1 MGVRILHTAD
11 WHVGRSIQG
20 HSRAAEHEAVLTEL
34 ADVARRE
41 QVDLVLV
48 AGDLFDTSAPTPEA
62 EGIVYRALLALSTVA
77 PVVAIPGNH
86 DSDRR
91 LSALAPLFDLA
102 RVTIRAGLHAKPVE
116 IETPNGETA
125 RIATIPWLSQ
135 RYIVK
140 AAALMDESAAEN
152 RGRYE
157 ERMGL
162 IVDKLTET
170 FAPDAVNIV
179 MAHLAI
185 AGAAPGGGERE
196 AQTIFDYWVNSTLFP
211 PSAHYVALGHLHKNQ
226 SIAGACP
233 IYYPGSP
240 LQLDFGETEMNRYAL
255 LVEAAP
261 GVPATTEPVKLAG
274 GRRLRTL
281 KGTLAELQLQ
291 QAGTEEAAAYL
302 RIIVKEKSRVG
313 LGEEVRELFPNA
325 VKVIVEYSA
334 EGGDA
339 RQDVDRSHLGPRE
352 LFAAYLEE
360 KAIEDPR
367 LVALFDEL
375 YEEAHAS
382 AAA

>member
-1 MGVRILHTAD
+1 LKILHTAD

-20 HSRAAEHEAVLTEL
+20 RSRAVEHEAVLAEL
-34 ADVARRE
+34 VEVAKRE
-41 QVDLVLV
+41 QVDLVLI

-62 EGIVYRALLALSTVA
+62 ERIVYRALLALSTVA

-102 RVTIRAGLHAKPVE
+102 RVTIRAGMHAEPVE
-116 IETPNGETA
+116 IETANGETA

-140 AAALMDESAAEN
+140 AASLMDESAAEN
-152 RGRYE
+152 RGLYE

-162 IVDKLTET
+162 IVDKLTES

-196 AQTIFDYWVNSTLFP
+196 AQTIFDYWVNSALFP
-211 PSAHYVALGHLHKNQ
+211 ASTHYVALGHLHKNQ

-233 IYYPGSP
+233 IHYPGSP

-255 LVEAAP
+255 IVEAAP
-261 GVPATTEPVKLAG
+261 GVPATTEPVKLTA

-281 KGTLAELQLQ
+281 KGTLTELQQQQ

-302 RIIVKEKSRVG
+302 RIIVREKSRVG

-325 VKVIVEYSA
+325 VKVIVDHTA
-334 EGGDA
+334 DGGPDPEET
-339 RQDVDRSHLGPRE
+339 DRSHLGPRE

-360 KAIEDPR
+360 KEIEDPR

-382 AAA
+382 ATA

>member
-1 MGVRILHTAD
+1 MKILHTAD

-20 HSRAAEHEAVLTEL
+20 RSRSEEHEAVLTEL
-34 ADVARRE
+34 ADSARRE

-62 EGIVYRALLALSTVA
+62 ERIVYRALLALSHIA

-102 RVTIRAGLHAKPVE
+102 RVTIRAGVDAAPVE
-116 IETPNGETA
+116 IETAGGERA

-140 AAALMDESAAEN
+140 AASLMDESAAES

-162 IVDKLTET
+162 IVDKLTES

-196 AQTIFDYWVNSTLFP
+196 AQTIFDYWVNSALFP
-211 PSAHYVALGHLHKNQ
+211 ASAHYVALGHLHKNQ
-226 SIAGACP
+226 SMAGPCP
-233 IYYPGSP
+233 IHYPGSP

-255 LVEAAP
+255 LVEASP
-261 GVPATTEPVKLAG
+261 GVPATTEPLKLG
-274 GRRLRTL
+274 SGRRLRTM
-281 KGTLAELQLQ
+281 KGTLPELRMHSGD
-291 QAGTEEAAAYL
+291 AGEDYL
-302 RIIVKEKSRVG
+302 RIIVTEKSRVG

-325 VKVIVEYSA
+325 VKVIVDHPA
-334 EGGDA
+334 EGGDGRA
-339 RQDVDRSHLGPRE
+339 EIDRSDLSPRE
-352 LFAAYLEE
+352 LFTTYLNE
-360 KAIEDPR
+360 KEVEDPG

-375 YEEAHAS
+375 YEEAHAPAS
-382 AAA
+382 A

>member
-1 MGVRILHTAD
+1 MKILHTAD

-20 HSRAAEHEAVLTEL
+20 RSRADEHEAVLAEL
-34 ADVARRE
+34 AEVAGRE
-41 QVDLVLV
+41 KVDLVLV
-48 AGDLFDTSAPTPEA
+48 AGDLFDTSAPSPEA
-62 EGIVYRALLALSTVA
+62 ERIVYRALLALSRVA

-102 RVTIRAGLHAKPVE
+102 QVTIRAGVTPQPVE
-116 IETPNGETA
+116 VQTSGGETA

-140 AAALMDESAAEN
+140 AAGLMDESAAEN

-157 ERMGL
+157 QRMGR
-162 IVDKLTET
+162 IVDMLTET
-170 FAPDAVNIV
+170 FSPDAVNIV

-185 AGAAPGGGERE
+185 AGAEPGGGERE

-211 PSAHYVALGHLHKNQ
+211 STAHYVALGHLHKNQ

-233 IYYPGSP
+233 IHYPGSP

-255 LVEAAP
+255 LVEASP
-261 GVPATTEPVKLAG
+261 GIPATTEPVKLTS

-281 KGTLAELQLQ
+281 KGTLADLRSLTGE
-291 QAGTEEAAAYL
+291 AGDDYL
-302 RIIVKEKSRVG
+302 RVIVKEKGRVG

-325 VKVIVEYSA
+325 VKVIVEHTA
-334 EGGDA
+334 DGGDG
-339 RQDVDRSHLGPRE
+339 RKDIDRSHLTPRE
-352 LFAAYLEE
+352 LFAAYLDE
-360 KAIEDPR
+360 KEVEDPR
-367 LVALFDEL
+367 LIALFDEL
-375 YEEAHAS
+375 YEEAHAP
-382 AAA
+382 APA